1 MFQLLISVFLSPE
14 DSGLG
19 HEQPGGRTPG
29 RNLRVSR
36 CQGTLQPRH
45 RLVQDFPA
53 GQRVW
58 EAAALG
64 APERAVTSGTPTRQ
78 SRALTSRARPT
89 LGDGGRHTHSSVSA
103 PTPRLTPRQLPRLP
117 LASKSGHVTP
127 RGGSSAARGHTH
139 RRQRLRGS
147 RSTRSRPWAGQGQP
161 RLRVGINTCWEGQ
174 RGFTEPRKVFG
185 TTSGRSEVTGGA
197 QAGTRREAG

>member
-1 MFQLLISVFLSPE
+1 MPGNTAAQASSCPGLPRRSACVG
-14 DSGLG
+14 SGG
-19 HEQPGGRTPG
+19 ARCPRTG
-29 RNLRVSR
+29 SHVRDTN
-36 CQGTLQPRH
+36 T
-45 RLVQDFPA
+45 
-53 GQRVW
+53 
-58 EAAALG
+58 
-64 APERAVTSGTPTRQ
+64 AVTSPRPPEQGQHLATAVVAHTP
-78 SRALTSRARPT
+78 LCPP
-89 LGDGGRHTHSSVSA
+89 

-161 RLRVGINTCWEGQ
+161 RLRVGINTRWEGQ

>member
-1 MFQLLISVFLSPE
+1 MCRDAREHCSPGIVLSRTSPQVSVCGKRRRSVPPNGQ
-14 DSGLG
+14 SRPGRQHGG
-19 HEQPGGRTPG
+19 HEP
-29 RNLRVSR
+29 S
-36 CQGTLQPRH
+36 
-45 RLVQDFPA
+45 
-53 GQRVW
+53 
-58 EAAALG
+58 
-64 APERAVTSGTPTRQ
+64 
-78 SRALTSRARPT
+78 TSRARPT
-89 LGDGGRHTHSSVSA
+89 LGDGGRRTHSSVSA

-161 RLRVGINTCWEGQ
+161 RLRVGINTRWEGQ